1 MVMDMEVGKVADDVD
16 RPAQT
21 GADWD
26 RAGHT
31 TWRYVGQF
39 QNFCDVGMCQI
50 VVENL
55 RTTIIQIEIEAE
67 RH

>member
-1 MVMDMEVGKVADDVD
+1 MWTDQHRPGLTGTERD
-16 RPAQT
+16 RPP
-21 GADWD
+21 G
-26 RAGHT
+26 
-31 TWRYVGQF
+31 GQF
-39 QNFCDVGMCQI
+39 RNFCDVGMCQI